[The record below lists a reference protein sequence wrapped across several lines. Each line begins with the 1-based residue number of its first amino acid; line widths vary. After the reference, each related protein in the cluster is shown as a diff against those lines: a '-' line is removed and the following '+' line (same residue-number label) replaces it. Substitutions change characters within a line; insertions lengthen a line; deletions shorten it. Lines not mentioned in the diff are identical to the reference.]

1 MLVSSLIL
9 QPVETPLPCPGS
21 TATGVPTTFISG
33 RPRTLLPLKWPDMPY
48 DLAVSKVPSIP
59 GSHHARN
66 SPVASPLYHA
76 PNKSTFTLKRP
87 PTFNLVIHAGG
98 NLTFGITLTTP
109 LNFKYAPLNFNGRLV
124 SISTIV
130 LVFQTCHILY
140 SILDSRVAIQPWTGL
155 VHLRLKDH
163 SPRLRQLWNS
173 TLAGFL
179 ALQWPHNDLPC
190 SESCSWLN
198 WTPAPVAPPAKDN
211 LLLMLR
217 QQLAVNDLHVRLVV
231 VATRQLPRYPDSGY
245 PNVTLQLTASGR
257 ATESP
262 NLMFSASVGPTMQ
275 Q

>member
-1 MLVSSLIL
+1 VDWPNAIFFELND
-9 QPVETPLPCPGS
+9 
-21 TATGVPTTFISG
+21 
-33 RPRTLLPLKWPDMPY
+33 LLMDK
-48 DLAVSKVPSIP
+48 
-59 GSHHARN
+59 H
-66 SPVASPLYHA
+66 
-76 PNKSTFTLKRP
+76 KRP

-130 LVFQTCHILY
+130 LVFQSWLSIEIKNFDGCVLLTDHGLLEACHILY

-163 SPRLRQLWNS
+163 LPRLRQLWNS

-217 QQLAVNDLHVRLVV
+217 QQLAVNELEWS
-231 VATRQLPRYPDSGY
+231 TKQC
-245 PNVTLQLTASGR
+245 TLSKFQLTAQR
-257 ATESP
+257 
-262 NLMFSASVGPTMQ
+262 GPHH
-275 Q
+275 